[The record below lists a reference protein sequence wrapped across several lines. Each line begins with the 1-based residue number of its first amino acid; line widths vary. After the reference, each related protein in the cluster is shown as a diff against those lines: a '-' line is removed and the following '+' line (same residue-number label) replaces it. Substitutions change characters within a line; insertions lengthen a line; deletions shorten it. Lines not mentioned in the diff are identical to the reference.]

1 MMNAAKKVTS
11 NSINLNIFLLKYRIN
26 LNKKTMNQI
35 ISKMNLFQKVQM
47 QIQMQ
52 EKKKKY

>member
-11 NSINLNIFLLKYRIN
+11 NRINLNIFLLKYRIN

-35 ISKMNLFQKVQM
+35 ISKMNPFQKVQM
-47 QIQMQ
+47 QIQIQ